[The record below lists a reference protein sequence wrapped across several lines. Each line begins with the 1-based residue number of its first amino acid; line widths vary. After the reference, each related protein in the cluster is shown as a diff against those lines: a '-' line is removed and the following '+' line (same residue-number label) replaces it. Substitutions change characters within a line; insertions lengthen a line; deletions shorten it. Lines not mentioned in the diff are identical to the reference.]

1 MIRPEA
7 SIAFKSLEDGE
18 WWNLPNSSYGNSHM
32 LVGFDLDA
40 KLVQKMPQK
49 LEDALGEHREHRAD
63 QADSFKA

>member
-1 MIRPEA
+1 MENGGISPT
-7 SIAFKSLEDGE
+7 LC
-18 WWNLPNSSYGNSHM
+18 GNSHI

-40 KLVQKMPQK
+40 KLVQKMPKK